1 MTDDAPALR
10 ATGIEQSFGDV
21 VVLSGVDLTVDRT
34 EITALVGPNGS
45 GKSTLLRILAA
56 LDSPTEGT
64 VEVPARSGRS
74 RRLGFLPQ
82 QPAFR
87 PGFTARDTLE
97 FYASF
102 VDGIDQDAVA
112 GTLDR
117 VGLDSVADRAV
128 GSLSGGMTRLL
139 GLGQALLGDPAVLLL
154 DEPGSGLDPAMVE
167 RLFGIL
173 GDLAA
178 EGTGIVVASH
188 QLSAVDTHADTV
200 SVLDDGRFVAEGSPA
215 TLRARTDT
223 ESLPAAFR
231 QLVRAT
237 PGESTVRSGV
247 DNETLS
253 ASAPDHEG
261 SAR

>member
-10 ATGIEQSFGDV
+10 GTGIEQSFGDV

-34 EITALVGPNGS
+34 EIAALVGPNGS
-45 GKSTLLRILAA
+45 GKSTLLRILAG
-56 LDSPTEGT
+56 LDPSTEGT
-64 VEVPARSGRS
+64 VDIPARSGRS

-87 PGFTARDTLE
+87 SGFTARDTID

-102 VDGIDQDAVA
+102 VDGIGQDAVTR
-112 GTLDR
+112 TLNR

-173 GDLAA
+173 SDLAA

-188 QLSAVDTHADTV
+188 QLSAVDTYADTV
-200 SVLDDGRFVAEGSPA
+200 SVLDGGRFVAEGSPA
-215 TLRARTDT
+215 ALRARTDT

-237 PGESTVRSGV
+237 AGESTVRSGI
-247 DNETLS
+247 DRENRTAA
-253 ASAPDHEG
+253 ASDREG
-261 SAR
+261 KER